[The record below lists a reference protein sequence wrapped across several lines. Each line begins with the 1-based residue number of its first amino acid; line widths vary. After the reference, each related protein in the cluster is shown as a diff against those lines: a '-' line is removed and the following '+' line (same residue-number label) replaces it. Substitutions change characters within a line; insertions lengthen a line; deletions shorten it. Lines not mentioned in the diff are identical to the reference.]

1 MMQTQDTYR
10 SRQVTEREGENPS
23 KATQFKSVSSGT
35 QELDGASD
43 VQKNISKIQWL
54 RKNKKYAPGPHN
66 LTEGTQ
72 TNTKRKGGQWGLQ
85 MNCQK
90 KENPPV
96 TSPKNSLFT
105 SVEKHKLKETC
116 EGGSVRSYMLREPSC
131 TTCWQH
137 VWSNQTADEINSIN
151 MLCILQ
157 GRNFFKNN
165 WKKYE
170 PCNYR
175 TKETIETS
183 WRLPG
188 NHQLLEKITGI
199 RALKVSQ
206 FFEFHCLSVVC

>member
-1 MMQTQDTYR
+1 
-10 SRQVTEREGENPS
+10 
-23 KATQFKSVSSGT
+23 
-35 QELDGASD
+35 
-43 VQKNISKIQWL
+43 
-54 RKNKKYAPGPHN
+54 
-66 LTEGTQ
+66 
-72 TNTKRKGGQWGLQ
+72 

-131 TTCWQH
+131 TTCRQH

-157 GRNFFKNN
+157 GRKFLKNN

-199 RALKVSQ
+199 CWPVIELWRCRSFRVSLPLCGLLVGVSGQ
-206 FFEFHCLSVVC
+206 LLTTRIWEQQPLWMVSPS

>member
-1 MMQTQDTYR
+1 
-10 SRQVTEREGENPS
+10 
-23 KATQFKSVSSGT
+23 
-35 QELDGASD
+35 
-43 VQKNISKIQWL
+43 
-54 RKNKKYAPGPHN
+54 
-66 LTEGTQ
+66 
-72 TNTKRKGGQWGLQ
+72 
-85 MNCQK
+85 MNSQK

-116 EGGSVRSYMLREPSC
+116 EGGSVRSYMLREPSW

-157 GRNFFKNN
+157 DRKYKKKTTE
-165 WKKYE
+165 KKYE

-183 WRLPG
+183 WRSPG

-199 RALKVSQ
+199 CWPVIEQSWDFLLWRCRSFSSFTATLFVSG
-206 FFEFHCLSVVC
+206 C

>member
-1 MMQTQDTYR
+1 
-10 SRQVTEREGENPS
+10 
-23 KATQFKSVSSGT
+23 
-35 QELDGASD
+35 
-43 VQKNISKIQWL
+43 
-54 RKNKKYAPGPHN
+54 
-66 LTEGTQ
+66 
-72 TNTKRKGGQWGLQ
+72 

-157 GRNFFKNN
+157 GRKFFKNN

-188 NHQLLEKITGI
+188 NHQLLEKNNRYSSSEGVAVF
-199 RALKVSQ
+199 RVSLPLCGLLVGVSGQ
-206 FFEFHCLSVVC
+206 LLTTRIWEQQPLWMVSPS